1 MKRIFA
7 IALLATLA
15 TLAGCANLKFEWKA
29 SYKTDNLAA
38 DLKVA
43 EK

>member
-1 MKRIFA
+1 MKSRIL
-7 IALLATLA
+7 LLALVA

-38 DLKVA
+38 DLKAA

>member
-1 MKRIFA
+1 MKKLLI
-7 IALLATLA
+7 IAVLLAVT
-15 TLAGCANLKFEWKA
+15 GCANLKFEWKA

-38 DLKVA
+38 DLKAV

>member
-1 MKRIFA
+1 MKSRIL
-7 IALLATLA
+7 LLALVV

-38 DLKVA
+38 DLKAA

>member
-1 MKRIFA
+1 LTVKKILA
-7 IALLATLA
+7 LALLV

-38 DLKVA
+38 DLKAA

>member
-1 MKRIFA
+1 MKRFFA
-7 IALLATLA
+7 IVLLA

-38 DLKVA
+38 DLKEA
-43 EK
+43 GK